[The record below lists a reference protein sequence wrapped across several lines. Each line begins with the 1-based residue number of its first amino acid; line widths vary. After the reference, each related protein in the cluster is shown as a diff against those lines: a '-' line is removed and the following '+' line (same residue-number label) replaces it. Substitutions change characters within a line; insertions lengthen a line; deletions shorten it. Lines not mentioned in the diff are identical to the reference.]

1 MGLTYKDAG
10 VDKTKGYEEV
20 KLIKNLIKSTN
31 RDGVLNDIG
40 NFSGLFKLDL
50 NKYDKPVLVSGTDGV
65 GTKLKLA
72 FILDKHD
79 TIGIDAVAM

>member
-31 RDGVLNDIG
+31 RDGVLKRYRK
-40 NFSGLFKLDL
+40 LFW
-50 NKYDKPVLVSGTDGV
+50 
-65 GTKLKLA
+65 
-72 FILDKHD
+72 FI
-79 TIGIDAVAM
+79 